1 MWRTKNGATK
11 PTDRLPIASS
21 LGLRSIGTEQS
32 RDKPVDN
39 IEQRTPWRIRYDLE
53 KSSEEHLNPGQR
65 GIAALLAATV
75 VNLPFGTLYAF
86 SVFLKP
92 MEVLLGATRAE
103 MSFVFGLATV
113 TLTLGMNFAPQLYR
127 RLSPAWLAVACGL
140 LSGAGLWLSATASSF
155 LHFALG
161 YGVLFGPGA
170 GVLFIVGQQAVNQ
183 TVGGARGLAN
193 GYVVSLYPLGAM
205 LGAPVFG
212 WSIQAFGV
220 RPTLAGLGVVVL
232 ATCAIAAVL
241 LRAAAIQMLD
251 ASSTEVEEDRLG
263 RTFYLLTA
271 VFFLA
276 AAAGLTVLSQA
287 AAIVQAYGGVAALA
301 VGATTLITGAVGAAR
316 IAGGWL
322 VDHFAAARVG
332 VGAHACSLAGALMLS
347 LIPTP
352 ATAAFALGLI
362 GVGYGIVSGLAA
374 GAIAQYWHKNQFGRI
389 ASRLYIAWCAAA
401 ISLPVLAGALFDR
414 TGSYASAIW
423 VAAGVNVLGVLIAR
437 LLPVRK

>member
-1 MWRTKNGATK
+1 LTPRQ
-11 PTDRLPIASS
+11 
-21 LGLRSIGTEQS
+21 RSA
-32 RDKPVDN
+32 
-39 IEQRTPWRIRYDLE
+39 
-53 KSSEEHLNPGQR
+53 
-65 GIAALLAATV
+65 AALIAATV

-92 MEVLLGATRAE
+92 MEALLGATRAE

-127 RLSPAWLAVACGL
+127 RLSPAPLTLACGL
-140 LSGAGLWLSATASSF
+140 ISGAGLWLAASASTF
-155 LHFALG
+155 LQFTLG

-170 GVLFIVGQQAVNQ
+170 GVVYILSQQAVSQ
-183 TVGGARGLAN
+183 TVTRSRGLAS
-193 GYVVSLYPLGAM
+193 GYVVSSYPLGAM
-205 LGAPVFG
+205 LGAPVLG
-212 WSIQAFGV
+212 WSIQLSGV

-232 ATCAIAAVL
+232 AACAIAAVL
-241 LRAAAIQMLD
+241 LRAADIRMLD
-251 ASSTEVEEDRLG
+251 ASSMQAGEGRLG

-287 AAIVQAYGGVAALA
+287 AAIVQAYGGAAAMA
-301 VGATTLITGAVGAAR
+301 VGATTFITAAVGAAR

-322 VDHFAAARVG
+322 VDHFQAARVG
-332 VGAHACSLAGALMLS
+332 LGAHLCSLAGALMLS

-352 ATAAFALGLI
+352 LSAAFALGLI
-362 GVGYGIVSGLAA
+362 GVGYGIVSGLVA
-374 GAIAQYWHKNQFGRI
+374 GAIAHYWHKEQYGLI

-423 VAAGVNVLGVLIAR
+423 IAAAINVLGALIALR
-437 LLPVRK
+437 LPVRQIAGCSQAPAS

>member
-1 MWRTKNGATK
+1 M
-11 PTDRLPIASS
+11 
-21 LGLRSIGTEQS
+21 
-32 RDKPVDN
+32 
-39 IEQRTPWRIRYDLE
+39 
-53 KSSEEHLNPGQR
+53 NPR
-65 GIAALLAATV
+65 HRPIAALLAATV

-92 MEVLLGATRAE
+92 MEALLGATRAE

-113 TLTLGMNFAPQLYR
+113 TLTIGMNFAPQLYR
-127 RLSPAWLAVACGL
+127 RIAPVWLAVACGL
-140 LSGAGLWLSATASSF
+140 LSGAGLWLSASASSF
-155 LHFALG
+155 VHFALG

-170 GVLFIVGQQAVNQ
+170 GVLFIVSQQAVNQ
-183 TVGGARGLAN
+183 TVVKRSGLAN

-232 ATCAIAAVL
+232 ATCAVAAVL
-241 LRAAAIQMLD
+241 LRAAEIRMLD
-251 ASSTEVEEDRLG
+251 ASATEVEGERLG

-287 AAIVQAYGGVAALA
+287 AAIVQAYGGAAALA
-301 VGATTLITGAVGAAR
+301 VGATTFITGAVGAAR

-332 VGAHACSLAGALMLS
+332 VAAHVCSLVGAAMLS
-347 LIPTP
+347 LIPSP
-352 ATAAFALGLI
+352 VTAAFALGLI
-362 GVGYGIVSGLAA
+362 GIGYGIVSGLAA
-374 GAIAQYWHKNQFGRI
+374 GAIAQYWHKNQFGRV

-414 TGSYASAIW
+414 TGSYASAVWI
-423 VAAGVNVLGVLIAR
+423 AAAINVLGVLVAR
-437 LLPVRK
+437 LLPVRT